1 MIHVE
6 LTSEAPAWGD
16 EAPWQKL
23 VEQCCADVMAHLGMA
38 DVDSELSVLLTD
50 DAHIQ
55 NINAQWRSQDK
66 PTNVLS
72 FPPVQLS
79 PGDRPT
85 MMMGDIV
92 LAHET
97 IKTEAALAAKAF
109 DVHFTHLV
117 IHGLLHLLGYDHV
130 LDNDAETME
139 NLEKD
144 ILAAKGIADPYLPVA
159 P

>member
-6 LTSEAPAWGD
+6 LTSEASAWGD
-16 EAPWQKL
+16 EALWQQL
-23 VEQCCADVMAHLGMA
+23 VGQCCVDVMAHLGMA
-38 DVDSELSVLLTD
+38 DVESELSVLLSD
-50 DAHIQ
+50 DAHIRQ
-55 NINAQWRSQDK
+55 INAQWRSQDK

-72 FPPVQLS
+72 FPSVQLT
-79 PGDRPT
+79 PGDRPGVIL
-85 MMMGDIV
+85 GDIV

-97 IKTEAALAAKAF
+97 VEREAALAAKTF
-109 DVHFTHLV
+109 DSHVTHLI

-130 LDNDAETME
+130 LDTDAETME

-159 P
+159 S

>member
-1 MIHVE
+1 MIQVE
-6 LTSEAPAWGD
+6 LTCDAGPWGD
-16 EAPWQKL
+16 EAAWLAL
-23 VEQCCADVMAHLGMA
+23 VQQCCGDVMAHLDLA

-50 DAHIQ
+50 DARIAV
-55 NINAQWRSQDK
+55 INKQWRQQDK

-72 FPPVQLS
+72 FPALQLA
-79 PGDRPT
+79 PGDRPLPLL
-85 MMMGDIV
+85 GDLV

-97 IKTEAALAAKAF
+97 IAREAAQFSKSF
-109 DVHFTHLV
+109 DNHVTHLI

-130 LDNDAETME
+130 MDSDAETME

-144 ILAAKGIADPYLPVA
+144 ILAAKGISDPYEPVA